1 MGARRQARGL
11 SRRSG
16 CWNTGTLER
25 WTMSPPRGRTKD
37 RIYGNAQSKA
47 DGNARYNVKQHK
59 PHGTYNGS
67 VPATYQPA
75 QYD

>member
-1 MGARRQARGL
+1 
-11 SRRSG
+11 
-16 CWNTGTLER
+16 
-25 WTMSPPRGRTKD
+25 MSPPRGRTKD